1 MDRNSP
7 IALEV
12 AMMSHQEMI
21 RDVERRQSIKEVSAR
36 NQRSR
41 IFGVRRLIGQSLI
54 SIGERV
60 HIEEREL
67 VGEDFCGESLSLK
80 LAR

>member
-12 AMMSHQEMI
+12 AMLSHQEMI
-21 RDVERRQSIKEVSAR
+21 RKVERRQSIKEVSGR
-36 NQRSR
+36 NQRSM
-41 IFGVRRLIGQSLI
+41 IFGFRRLIGQSLI
-54 SIGERV
+54 SIGEKVR
-60 HIEEREL
+60 IDEREL
-67 VGEDFCGESLSLK
+67 VGEDFSGESLSLK